1 MDIAQ
6 KITTMVLSLRK
17 KERILAS
24 DMFLQKIM
32 IPINGK
38 QMKSQINSVKD
49 ILLSE
54 LNIKEIEFISADS
67 DLLTKQIKPNFKTLG
82 PKFGKDMSFTHLLIK
97 FTPED
102 IKKIE
107 SEGEYKINSDIT
119 IDLSDVE
126 ISSADIPGCKF

>member
-1 MDIAQ
+1 
-6 KITTMVLSLRK
+6 
-17 KERILAS
+17 
-24 DMFLQKIM
+24 M

-82 PKFGKDMSFTHLLIK
+82 PKFGKDMRNYH
-97 FTPED
+97 
-102 IKKIE
+102 
-107 SEGEYKINSDIT
+107 
-119 IDLSDVE
+119 
-126 ISSADIPGCKF
+126 